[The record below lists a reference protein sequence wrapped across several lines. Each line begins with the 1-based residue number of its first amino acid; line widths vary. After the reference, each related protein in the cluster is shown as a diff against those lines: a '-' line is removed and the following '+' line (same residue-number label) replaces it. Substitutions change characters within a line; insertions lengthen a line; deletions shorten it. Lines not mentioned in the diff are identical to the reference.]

1 MNENTKQIPEIID
14 LCTPNVDMVQVMES
28 PVLTEKQ
35 TTVAS
40 TITAVRISD
49 RNQRLIIL
57 PLFPPNTVQD
67 QGKYPLLANF
77 ARMSPDDI

>member
-1 MNENTKQIPEIID
+1 MEMFFFVFIFEAVIITSICIYIRIRIRH
-14 LCTPNVDMVQVMES
+14 LM
-28 PVLTEKQ
+28 
-35 TTVAS
+35 
-40 TITAVRISD
+40 AVRISD

-57 PLFPPNTVQD
+57 PLFPQNTVQD